1 MGRMKTDMRRPGARP
16 VRVAVLGS
24 TGSIGT
30 QTLDVIAAHPERFR
44 AVALAAARSETLLRE
59 QADRFG
65 VTRICLSDG
74 RMQGALSGPQGLVEL
89 ATDPEVDLVVVATTG
104 AAGWEPTL
112 AAIRA
117 GKQVA
122 LANKEAL
129 VMAGSI
135 IAVEARKM
143 GAVLRPVDSEHSAIW
158 QCIQGEGVA
167 DSHLMAPRDISKLI
181 LTASGGPFRDT
192 PKEDLEQ
199 VTPRQALAHPTWNM
213 GAKVTID
220 SATLMNKGLEVI
232 EAHWLFD
239 MPYERL
245 EVVVHPQS
253 IVHSMVEFEDG
264 STKAQLGV
272 PDMRVPIQYAL
283 GYPDHLPYAEL
294 PRLDW
299 SQTLELRF
307 QPPELERFPC
317 LRLAWEAGR
326 QGGTYPTV
334 LSAAD
339 EEAVA
344 AFLRDEIGFMDI
356 PRLVEKALE
365 AHENVPDPDFDVIRA
380 IDTQTR
386 ARVCE
391 WAGIARATTLTE
403 RA

>member
-1 MGRMKTDMRRPGARP
+1 MDTETRRAPAEP

-44 AVALAAARSETLLRE
+44 AVSLAAARSESLLRE

-65 VTRICLSDG
+65 VSRLCLYDG
-74 RMQGALSGPQGLVEL
+74 SMPGALSGTDGLCEL
-89 ATDPEVDLVVVATTG
+89 ATDPDVDLVVVATTG

-117 GKQVA
+117 GKRVA

-129 VMAGSI
+129 VMAGHI
-135 IAVEARKM
+135 IAVEARER
-143 GAVLRPVDSEHSAIW
+143 GVALRPVDSEHSAIW
-158 QCIQGEGVA
+158 QCIQGEGVGE
-167 DSHLMAPRDISKLI
+167 SLLVAPRGVEKLI
-181 LTASGGPFRDT
+181 ITASGGPFRTAPIDAMREAT
-192 PKEDLEQ
+192 P
-199 VTPRQALAHPTWNM
+199 VQALAHPTWNM

-232 EAHWLFD
+232 EAHWLFG

-253 IVHSMVEFEDG
+253 VVHSMVEFADG
-264 STKAQLGV
+264 SVKAQLGV

-283 GYPDHLPYAEL
+283 GYPDHLPYEVL

-299 SQTLELRF
+299 ATARTLSFE
-307 QPPELERFPC
+307 PPDLERFPC
-317 LRLAWEAGR
+317 LGLAWEAGR
-326 QGGTYPTV
+326 RGGSYPAV

-344 AFLRDEIGFMDI
+344 AFLAGRIRFGDI
-356 PRLVEKALE
+356 PVLVERALA
-365 AHENVPDPDFDVIRA
+365 AHDGVADPDFDAIRQ
-380 IDTQTR
+380 IDGETR
-386 ARVCE
+386 ARVRA
-391 WAGIARATTLTE
+391 WARSASPAPVS
-403 RA
+403 

>member
-1 MGRMKTDMRRPGARP
+1 MDAFSSISP
-16 VRVAVLGS
+16 VRIAVLGS

-30 QTLDVIAAHPERFR
+30 QTLDVVAAHPDRFR
-44 AVALAAARSETLLRE
+44 IVALAAARNEALLRD

-65 VTRICLSDG
+65 VSQICLYNGKMD
-74 RMQGALSGPQGLVEL
+74 GALAGAEGLVEL
-89 ATDPEVDLVVVATTG
+89 ATRPDVDLVVVATTG

-112 AAIRA
+112 AAIQA

-135 IAVEARKM
+135 IATEARGR

-158 QCIQGEGVA
+158 QCIQGEGVQ
-167 DSHLMAPRDISKLI
+167 DSHLHQPRGVAKLI
-181 LTASGGPFRDT
+181 ITASGGPFRNASMEQLQEAT
-192 PKEDLEQ
+192 PA
-199 VTPRQALAHPTWNM
+199 QALAHPTWNM

-239 MPYERL
+239 IPYERL

-253 IVHSMVEFEDG
+253 IIHSMVEFEDG
-264 STKAQLGV
+264 SIKAQLGV

-283 GYPDHLPYAEL
+283 GYPHHLPYADL

-299 SQTLELRF
+299 SQARELQF
-307 QPPELERFPC
+307 QPPDLERFPC
-317 LRLAWEAGR
+317 LRLALDAGR
-326 QGGTYPTV
+326 RGGTYPAV

-344 AFLRDEIGFMDI
+344 AFLAGQIGFMDI
-356 PRLVEKALE
+356 PGLVERALE
-365 AHENVPDPDFDVIRA
+365 RHGEVAALDFDTLRA
-380 IDTQTR
+380 VDTETR
-386 ARVCE
+386 VRVRE
-391 WAGIARATTLTE
+391 WARSSTRLNIVRI
-403 RA
+403 

>member
-30 QTLDVIAAHPERFR
+30 QTLDVIAAHPERFQ

-74 RMQGALSGPQGLVEL
+74 RMQGALSGPEGLVEL

-307 QPPELERFPC
+307 QPPDLERFPC
-317 LRLAWEAGR
+317 LGLAWEAGR
-326 QGGTYPTV
+326 QGGTYPAV

>member
-1 MGRMKTDMRRPGARP
+1 MKTDMRRPGARP

>member
-30 QTLDVIAAHPERFR
+30 QTLDVIAAHPERFQ
-44 AVALAAARSETLLRE
+44 AVALAAARSETLLRG

-89 ATDPEVDLVVVATTG
+89 AKDPEVDLVVVATTG

-307 QPPELERFPC
+307 QPPDLERFPC